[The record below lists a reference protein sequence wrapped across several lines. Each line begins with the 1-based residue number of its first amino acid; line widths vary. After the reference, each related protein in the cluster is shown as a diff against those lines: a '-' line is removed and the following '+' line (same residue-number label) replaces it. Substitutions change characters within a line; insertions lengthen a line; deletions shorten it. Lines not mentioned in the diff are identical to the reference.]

1 VSSTD
6 DSDAFDP
13 AASDFAADDG
23 ADDNADGIGA
33 DQPADDADQ
42 SQVTDSR
49 APSSP
54 SANPTQSPSATAQ
67 MVVPLTH
74 ATPEAAVAP
83 KSADGGVP
91 SWVWIVVAAVAGVG
105 GGVVVLRVQAKRA
118 RS

>member
-1 VSSTD
+1 
-6 DSDAFDP
+6 
-13 AASDFAADDG
+13 
-23 ADDNADGIGA
+23 
-33 DQPADDADQ
+33 
-42 SQVTDSR
+42 
-49 APSSP
+49 
-54 SANPTQSPSATAQ
+54 